1 MSETWTCPKCRRQFT
16 RKNQRHA
23 CGTGDRT
30 EVLRNRP
37 PEVVA
42 VYAALEK
49 FVKALGPV
57 EFVTRDRYVLMRT
70 TRIFTDL
77 QIMGDAVRVAI
88 HLPKRVPHKPFIK
101 VAADRKQVTHVAKL
115 RTIEDLEEMMPFIR
129 QAYTWSI
136 AEREGEA

>member
-1 MSETWTCPKCRRQFT
+1 MSAAWVCPKCHRQFT
-16 RKNQRHA
+16 RTNQRHA
-23 CGTGDRT
+23 CGTGDRA

-49 FVKALGPV
+49 FVKTLGPV

-77 QIMGDAVRVAI
+77 QIMTDAVRVAI
-88 HLPKRVPHKPFIK
+88 HLPTRVAHKAFIK
-101 VAADRKQVTHVAKL
+101 IAADRKQVTHVAKL
-115 RTIEDLEEMMPFIR
+115 RTIEELEEMMPFIR
-129 QAYTWSI
+129 QAYAWSI
-136 AEREGEA
+136 ARPGGE